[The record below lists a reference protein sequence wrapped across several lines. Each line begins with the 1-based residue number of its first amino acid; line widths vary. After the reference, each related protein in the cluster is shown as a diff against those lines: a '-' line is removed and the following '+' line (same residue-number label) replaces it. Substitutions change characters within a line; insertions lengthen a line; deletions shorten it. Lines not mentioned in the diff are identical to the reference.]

1 MSLFDESLQEIK
13 EELNLNIKATLHGA
27 LDDMVEEAKDRK
39 YGKCVEDEDLSE
51 ADDKSE
57 DDEEAEDE
65 AEDEDKKDEAEEDGV
80 K

>member
-65 AEDEDKKDEAEEDGV
+65 DKKDEDEEDDV
-80 K
+80 E

>member
-65 AEDEDKKDEAEEDGV
+65 DKKDEAEEDGV

>member
-13 EELNLNIKATLHGA
+13 EELNLNIKANLHGA

-65 AEDEDKKDEAEEDGV
+65 DKKDEAEEDGV